1 MVFKHRILVID
12 DEQVVCDVV
21 KEMLGSNETYRI
33 VAENDPAKALAL
45 LKTSQFDLVLT
56 DLMMGKYS
64 GMQMIQAALE
74 QSGDTIVVL
83 MTGYPTMENAIDA
96 LKHGAYDY
104 IVKPFKM
111 DHLMATVERGLRKQL
126 LARENIHLKE
136 QLALFKIAEAM
147 GSTIHLGTALN
158 QVLRLTI
165 KEFNADGA
173 SILFHDGSDA
183 NRFVL
188 QAIQTAHH
196 AEIDREFLEG
206 RTRHSTLAAQSRV
219 VEIENLYVDNPADAE
234 VEGVGQTQI
243 KTFLACPLLIRGR
256 VIGILNMQRQ
266 SLYREFSTGE
276 LQCLKVIASKAAYA
290 ISNSR
295 LYDDLEK
302 AYLSTIMA
310 LANAVEARDRYTSGH
325 TVRVTYLAELIAKEL
340 NWEDDRIF
348 ILTMGCSLHDIGKIG
363 VPDSILNKPGKLTDP
378 ERQIMQRHPEVG
390 ARMIE
395 GIAFLKPCVPFIM
408 SHHEQWN
415 GSGYPHG
422 LKGEDIPIEG
432 RILAVADTFDAI
444 VTDRPYRRGKTI
456 EAAIQ
461 ELRDYANRQFDPDI
475 VEIFAEAIR
484 KNREKLDIIY
494 NIDEVEELRTE
505 PEKTSV

>member
-1 MVFKHRILVID
+1 MIAKHRILVID

-21 KEMLGSNETYRI
+21 KEMLSSNDNYRV
-33 VAENDPAKALAL
+33 VAEYDPVKALTL

-74 QSGDTIVVL
+74 QNGDTVVVL

-111 DHLMATVERGLRKQL
+111 DHLMATVERGLRKQM

-173 SILFHDGSDA
+173 SILFNEGADTT
-183 NRFVL
+183 RFVL
-188 QAIQTAHH
+188 QAIQTGHLV
-196 AEIDREFLEG
+196 EVDREFLEG
-206 RTRHSTLAAQSRV
+206 RTHHSQMAADSRV
-219 VEIENLYVDNPADAE
+219 VEIENLYQDAPN
-234 VEGVGQTQI
+234 EGDALGQTQI
-243 KTFLACPLLIRGR
+243 KTYLSCPLLIRGR
-256 VIGILNMQRQ
+256 VIGILNIQRQ
-266 SLYREFSTGE
+266 SHYREFATGE

-290 ISNSR
+290 ISNSK

-340 NWEDDRIF
+340 GWEDDRIF

-363 VPDSILNKPGKLTDP
+363 VPDSVLNKPGKLTAQ
-378 ERQIMQRHPEVG
+378 EMSIMQRHPEVG

-395 GIAFLKPCVPFIM
+395 GIAFLKPCAPFII
-408 SHHEQWN
+408 SHHEQWD

-422 LKGEDIPIEG
+422 LKGDGIPIEG

-444 VTDRPYRRGKTI
+444 VTDRPYRRGKSI
-456 EAAIQ
+456 EAAMQ
-461 ELRDYANRQFDPDI
+461 ELRDFAGRQFDPDV
-475 VEIFAEAIR
+475 VEIFVEAIR

-494 NIDEVEELRTE
+494 NLEGDVEEPKTA
-505 PEKTSV
+505 PVKTSV